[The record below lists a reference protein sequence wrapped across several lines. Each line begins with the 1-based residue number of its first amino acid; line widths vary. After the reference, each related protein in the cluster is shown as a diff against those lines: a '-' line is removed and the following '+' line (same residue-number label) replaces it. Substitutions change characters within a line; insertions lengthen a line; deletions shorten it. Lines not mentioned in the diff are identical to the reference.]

1 MSELLFD
8 EFDGGGVIGL
18 GQEVELVEGD
28 DLGFGGELGG
38 VAGEFA
44 ADGVVVVGGV

>member
-1 MSELLFD
+1 MSKLIFD

-28 DLGFGGELGG
+28 DFGFGGELGEWPASSRRM
-38 VAGEFA
+38 VW
-44 ADGVVVVGGV
+44 